1 MQIEEDE
8 LSRPETLLAAVIYLM
23 THYPR
28 TRCPRIACCISR
40 HLQCLALHPGA
51 APVVR
56 DMCAALVGFWSSE
69 ADAFRQAL
77 VH

>member
-8 LSRPETLLAAVIYLM
+8 LSRPETLLAAVI
-23 THYPR
+23 
-28 TRCPRIACCISR
+28 S
-40 HLQCLALHPGA
+40 LHPGA

-56 DMCAALVGFWSSE
+56 DMCAALVGSWSSE
-69 ADAFRQAL
+69 ADPFRQAQ